1 MPRFEPDPELDY
13 RAHPERYRYSPDERG
28 VFKVHPYKE
37 ELLPHWTFRDV
48 HSAKGSI
55 TAIQEQFEIYRDDE
69 DFVGMDMARKYLQM
83 GFTRAMRYAK
93 YPGGRKYEEDGS
105 QRTPQT
111 WADDEKRA
119 VAILYRDAL
128 ASLREDEV
136 YQELLDAHKKA
147 LA

>member
-1 MPRFEPDPELDY
+1 MPRFEPDPDIDY
-13 RAHPERYRYSPDERG
+13 RQHPECYRYSPDERG

-48 HSAKGSI
+48 ESARRSI
-55 TAIQEQFEIYRDDE
+55 TAIGGLFEKYSNDE

-105 QRTPQT
+105 QREAQV

-119 VAILYRDAL
+119 VAVLYRDAL
-128 ASLREDEV
+128 AKLREDAR
-136 YQELLDAHKKA
+136 YKRLLARHRDSA
-147 LA
+147 